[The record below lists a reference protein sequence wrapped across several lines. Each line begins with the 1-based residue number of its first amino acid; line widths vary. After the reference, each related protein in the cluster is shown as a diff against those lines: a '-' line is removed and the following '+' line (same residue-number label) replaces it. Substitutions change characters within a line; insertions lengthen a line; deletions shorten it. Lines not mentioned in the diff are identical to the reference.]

1 MIIRTAMAQIN
12 TTVGDLEANKKII
25 LGSIDRARSTG
36 AGILLFPELTI
47 TGYPP
52 EDLLL
57 HTGFLRD
64 NLRVLKEVAAYTT
77 GSDTMVVV
85 GFVDFPME
93 IYNAAAIIQNGEIKG
108 VYRKMNL
115 PNYSVFDERR
125 YFTPGSRPLIIMSGS
140 LKIGVNICED
150 IWVPAGP
157 TNDQAIAG
165 ANLILNLS
173 ASPFTSTKNLTRM
186 SLLQTRAMEYS
197 CCMLYCNH
205 VGGQDE
211 LVFDGRSTAIMP
223 DGHRIVARS
232 FEEDFLVIDID
243 TDQST
248 RYNLLEGKRKG
259 YCKKAEVEEINVI
272 IPQRKH
278 QEFLPEETYRVSSEE
293 DDLIDSLVL
302 GLRDYTKKNGFKK
315 VVLGL
320 SGGMDSSL
328 VAALAVRALGKENV
342 IGVMMP
348 SRITSDES
356 KKDAVELAKNLGI
369 ETFEIPIES
378 VFDSINGL
386 MRPVFSDRTHDV
398 TEENFQAR
406 IRGIILMGLSNKFGW
421 LVLVTGNKSEMA
433 TGYATLYGDMAGGLA
448 ILKDLY
454 KTQIYRIAK
463 RINEQAGTE
472 IIPRNVFLKAPTAE
486 LREGQKDQDSLPPY
500 EILDGILRLYI
511 EESFSLDEIVS
522 KGFDRETVEYVLR
535 LLQRSEYKRK
545 QGAPGIKVSKRA
557 FGKDWRMP
565 ITNKYRD

>member
-12 TTVGDLEANKKII
+12 TTVGDLEGNKKII
-25 LGSIDRARSTG
+25 LSSIDSARSAG

-64 NLRVLKEVAAYTT
+64 NIRVLKEVEAYTT

-85 GFVDFPME
+85 GFVDFSLE

-328 VAALAVRALGKENV
+328 VAALAVKALGKENV

-421 LVLVTGNKSEMA
+421 LVLATGNKSEMA

-463 RINEQAGTE
+463 RINEQTGTE

-486 LREGQKDQDSLPPY
+486 LREGQKDQDSLPLY

>member
-1 MIIRTAMAQIN
+1 VIIRTAMAQIN
-12 TTVGDLEANKKII
+12 TTVGDLEGNKKII
-25 LGSIDRARSTG
+25 LSSIDSARSAG

-64 NLRVLKEVAAYTT
+64 NIRVLKEVEAYTT

-85 GFVDFPME
+85 GFVDFSLE

-328 VAALAVRALGKENV
+328 VAALAVKALGKENV

-421 LVLVTGNKSEMA
+421 LVLATGNKSEMA

-463 RINEQAGTE
+463 RINEQTGTE

>member
-125 YFTPGSRPLIIMSGS
+125 YFTPGSRPLIIKSGS

-173 ASPFTSTKNLTRM
+173 ASPFTSTKNRTRM

-197 CCMLYCNH
+197 CCMLYCNYA
-205 VGGQDE
+205 GGQDE

-259 YCKKAEVEEINVI
+259 YDRKVEVEEINLK
-272 IPQRKH
+272 IPHRKS
-278 QEFLPEETYRVSSEE
+278 QEFLPEETYKYSSEE
-293 DDLIDSLVL
+293 DDLIRSLEL
-302 GLRDYTKKNGFKK
+302 GLRDYAKKNGFKK

-328 VAALAVRALGKENV
+328 VAVLAVRALGKENV
-342 IGVMMP
+342 KGVMMP

-356 KKDAVELAKNLGI
+356 KKDAVELAENLGV

-386 MRPVFSDRTHDV
+386 MRPVFSDRPHDV

-454 KTQIYRIAK
+454 KTQIYRVAE

-486 LREGQKDQDSLPPY
+486 LREGQRDQDSLPLY

-522 KGFDRETVEYVLR
+522 KGFDRKTVEYVLR

-565 ITNKYRD
+565 ITNRYID

>member
-1 MIIRTAMAQIN
+1 MAQIN

-25 LGSIDRARSTG
+25 LSSIDSARSAG

-64 NLRVLKEVAAYTT
+64 NIRVLKEVEAYTT

-85 GFVDFPME
+85 GFVDFSLE

-328 VAALAVRALGKENV
+328 VAALAVKALGKENV

-421 LVLVTGNKSEMA
+421 LVLATGNKSEMA

-463 RINEQAGTE
+463 RINEQTGTE

>member
-1 MIIRTAMAQIN
+1 
-12 TTVGDLEANKKII
+12 
-25 LGSIDRARSTG
+25 
-36 AGILLFPELTI
+36 
-47 TGYPP
+47 
-52 EDLLL
+52 
-57 HTGFLRD
+57 
-64 NLRVLKEVAAYTT
+64 
-77 GSDTMVVV
+77 MVVV
-85 GFVDFPME
+85 GFVDFSLE

-328 VAALAVRALGKENV
+328 VAALAVKALGKENV

-421 LVLVTGNKSEMA
+421 LVLATGNKSEMA

-463 RINEQAGTE
+463 RINEQTGTE

>member
-1 MIIRTAMAQIN
+1 VIIRTAMAQIN
-12 TTVGDLEANKKII
+12 TTVGDLEGNKKII
-25 LGSIDRARSTG
+25 LGSIDSARSAG

-64 NLRVLKEVAAYTT
+64 NIRVLKEVEAYTT

-85 GFVDFPME
+85 GFVDFSLE

-328 VAALAVRALGKENV
+328 VAALAVKALGKENV

-421 LVLVTGNKSEMA
+421 LVLATGNKSEMA

-463 RINEQAGTE
+463 RINEQTGTE

>member
-1 MIIRTAMAQIN
+1 MAQIN
-12 TTVGDLEANKKII
+12 TTVGDLEGNKKII
-25 LGSIDRARSTG
+25 LSSIDSARSAG

-64 NLRVLKEVAAYTT
+64 NIRVLKEVEAYTT

-85 GFVDFPME
+85 GFVDFSLE

-328 VAALAVRALGKENV
+328 VAALAVKALGKENV

-421 LVLVTGNKSEMA
+421 LVLATGNKSEMA

-463 RINEQAGTE
+463 RINEQTGTE

>member
-1 MIIRTAMAQIN
+1 
-12 TTVGDLEANKKII
+12 TTVGDLEGNKKII
-25 LGSIDRARSTG
+25 LSSIDSARSAG

-64 NLRVLKEVAAYTT
+64 NIRVLKEVEAYTT

-85 GFVDFPME
+85 GFVDFSLE

-328 VAALAVRALGKENV
+328 VAALAVKALGKENV

-421 LVLVTGNKSEMA
+421 LVLATGNKSEMA

>member
-12 TTVGDLEANKKII
+12 TTVGDLEGNKKII
-25 LGSIDRARSTG
+25 LSSIDSARSAG

-64 NLRVLKEVAAYTT
+64 NIRVLKEVEAYTT

-85 GFVDFPME
+85 GFVDFSLE

-421 LVLVTGNKSEMA
+421 LVLATGNKSEMA

-463 RINEQAGTE
+463 RINEQTGTE

>member
-12 TTVGDLEANKKII
+12 TTVGDLEGNKKII
-25 LGSIDRARSTG
+25 LSSIDSARSAG

-64 NLRVLKEVAAYTT
+64 NIRVLKEVEAYTT

-85 GFVDFPME
+85 GFVDFSLE

-328 VAALAVRALGKENV
+328 VAALAVKALGKENV

-463 RINEQAGTE
+463 RINEQTGTE

>member
-1 MIIRTAMAQIN
+1 MAQIN
-12 TTVGDLEANKKII
+12 TTVGDLEGNKKII
-25 LGSIDRARSTG
+25 LSSIDSARSAG

-64 NLRVLKEVAAYTT
+64 NIRVLKEVEAYTT

-85 GFVDFPME
+85 GFVDFSLE

-328 VAALAVRALGKENV
+328 VAALAVKALGKENV

-421 LVLVTGNKSEMA
+421 LVLATGNKSEMA

-463 RINEQAGTE
+463 RINEQTGTE

-486 LREGQKDQDSLPPY
+486 LREGQKDQDSLPLY

>member
-1 MIIRTAMAQIN
+1 MAQIN
-12 TTVGDLEANKKII
+12 TTVGDLEGNKKII
-25 LGSIDRARSTG
+25 LSSIDSARSAG

-64 NLRVLKEVAAYTT
+64 NIRVLKEVEAYTT

-85 GFVDFPME
+85 GFVDFSLE

-328 VAALAVRALGKENV
+328 VAALAVKALGKENV

-421 LVLVTGNKSEMA
+421 LVLATGNKSEMA

>member
-1 MIIRTAMAQIN
+1 VIIRTAMAQIN
-12 TTVGDLEANKKII
+12 TTVGDLEGNKKII
-25 LGSIDRARSTG
+25 LGSIDSARSAG

-64 NLRVLKEVAAYTT
+64 NIRVLKEVEAYTT

-85 GFVDFPME
+85 GFVDFSLE

>member
-1 MIIRTAMAQIN
+1 VIIRTAMAQIN

-486 LREGQKDQDSLPPY
+486 LREGQRDQDSLPLY

-522 KGFDRETVEYVLR
+522 KGFDRKTVEYVLR

-565 ITNKYRD
+565 ITNRYID

>member
-12 TTVGDLEANKKII
+12 TTVGDLEGNKKII
-25 LGSIDRARSTG
+25 LGSIDSARSAG

-64 NLRVLKEVAAYTT
+64 NIRVLKEVEAYTT

-85 GFVDFPME
+85 GFVDFSLE

-328 VAALAVRALGKENV
+328 VAALAVKALGKENV

-421 LVLVTGNKSEMA
+421 LVLATGNKSEMA

-463 RINEQAGTE
+463 RINEQTGTE

>member
-12 TTVGDLEANKKII
+12 TTVGDLEGNKKII
-25 LGSIDRARSTG
+25 LGSIDSARSAG

-64 NLRVLKEVAAYTT
+64 NIRVLKEVEAYTT

-85 GFVDFPME
+85 GFVDFSLE

-463 RINEQAGTE
+463 RINEQTGTE

>member
-125 YFTPGSRPLIIMSGS
+125 YFTPGSRPLIIKSGS

-173 ASPFTSTKNLTRM
+173 ASPFTSTKNRTRM

-197 CCMLYCNH
+197 CCMLYCNYA
-205 VGGQDE
+205 GGQDE

>member
-12 TTVGDLEANKKII
+12 TTVGDLEGNKKII
-25 LGSIDRARSTG
+25 LGSIDSARSAG

-64 NLRVLKEVAAYTT
+64 NIRVLKEVEAYTT

-85 GFVDFPME
+85 GFVDFSLE

-328 VAALAVRALGKENV
+328 VAALAVKALGKENV

-463 RINEQAGTE
+463 RINEQTGTE

>member
-1 MIIRTAMAQIN
+1 MAQIN
-12 TTVGDLEANKKII
+12 TTVGDLEGNKKII
-25 LGSIDRARSTG
+25 LSSIDSARSAG

-64 NLRVLKEVAAYTT
+64 NIRVLKEVEAYTT

-85 GFVDFPME
+85 GFVDFSLE

-463 RINEQAGTE
+463 RINEQTGTE

>member
-12 TTVGDLEANKKII
+12 TTVGDLEGNKKII
-25 LGSIDRARSTG
+25 LSSIDSARSAG

-64 NLRVLKEVAAYTT
+64 NIRVLKEVEAYTT

-85 GFVDFPME
+85 GFVDFSLE

-328 VAALAVRALGKENV
+328 VAALAVKALGKENV

-421 LVLVTGNKSEMA
+421 LVLATGNKSEMA

>member
-12 TTVGDLEANKKII
+12 TTVGDLEGNKKII
-25 LGSIDRARSTG
+25 LGSIDSARSAG

-64 NLRVLKEVAAYTT
+64 NIRVLKEVEAYTT

-85 GFVDFPME
+85 GFVDFSLE

-433 TGYATLYGDMAGGLA
+433 TGYATLYGDMVGGLA

>member
-12 TTVGDLEANKKII
+12 TTVGDLEGNKKII
-25 LGSIDRARSTG
+25 LSSIDSARSAG

-64 NLRVLKEVAAYTT
+64 NIRVLKEVEAYTT

-85 GFVDFPME
+85 GFVDFSLE

-328 VAALAVRALGKENV
+328 VAALAVKALGKENV

-421 LVLVTGNKSEMA
+421 LVLATGNKSEMA

-463 RINEQAGTE
+463 RINEQTGTE